1 MRLFVIGPS
10 SGGKIQL
17 PLYGADAEELRNLAG
32 KAENIL
38 LAESRSR
45 AVRNEWCEKI
55 KVVRPQIA
63 EIQARKIGI
72 GRPEMAHTLEATF
85 QGTKVDVYREQ
96 DELLPIVA
104 RAPMAERIDLDNLDG
119 IQVWSPT
126 AKSMIPK
133 GQVVSDFNTE
143 FEVPYVWRLDRRK
156 MLRIHADPR
165 EGLPSELFS
174 KVKAKLS
181 KQ

>member
-1 MRLFVIGPS
+1 M
-10 SGGKIQL
+10 
-17 PLYGADAEELRNLAG
+17 
-32 KAENIL
+32 
-38 LAESRSR
+38 
-45 AVRNEWCEKI
+45 
-55 KVVRPQIA
+55 
-63 EIQARKIGI
+63 
-72 GRPEMAHTLEATF
+72 EATF
-85 QGTKVDVYREQ
+85 QGTKVGVYREQ
-96 DELLPIVA
+96 DELLPIVV
-104 RAPMAERIDLDNLDG
+104 RAPMAERIDLDNLDS

-126 AKSMIPK
+126 AKSMIPT